1 MILCQYTE
9 MQLVI
14 SDKSKVNQL
23 VAIFRHLNG
32 IVTDANIN
40 LKPDSIYIQGMDSS
54 HACLVEINIETS
66 WFDDFECE
74 EGVMGV
80 NCEML
85 FKIID
90 CWKEGQKITI
100 YSKHFDKLSV
110 DFEGGNHLTKRF
122 EIPLIDIDADVMDI
136 PEVEYQVDLCLKSA
150 DLKELVG
157 ELSLFNDVLQLNCS
171 EEKVVLKAHG
181 DSGCATIEIKDSDIE
196 EYAVE
201 EDLSLS
207 VSFGIRY
214 INAVCAFQK
223 LNKDIYIHCS
233 ENVPLKLHYSLDE
246 GDSKNYVRFF
256 IAPKIDD

>member
-14 SDKSKVNQL
+14 TDKSKVNQL

-54 HACLVEINIETS
+54 HACLVEINIEKS

-74 EGVMGV
+74 EGTMGV

-100 YSKHFDKLSV
+100 YSKNFDKLSV
-110 DFEGGNHLTKRF
+110 DFEGGTHLTK
-122 EIPLIDIDADVMDI
+122 
-136 PEVEYQVDLCLKSA
+136 
-150 DLKELVG
+150 
-157 ELSLFNDVLQLNCS
+157 
-171 EEKVVLKAHG
+171 
-181 DSGCATIEIKDSDIE
+181 
-196 EYAVE
+196 
-201 EDLSLS
+201 
-207 VSFGIRY
+207 
-214 INAVCAFQK
+214 
-223 LNKDIYIHCS
+223 
-233 ENVPLKLHYSLDE
+233 
-246 GDSKNYVRFF
+246 
-256 IAPKIDD
+256 